1 MAEMKKNG
9 SEDEF
14 SVDEPDEEVGSDSD
28 GSWNEDDDKV
38 WAITIKSAIL
48 INPSFIKKMYEY
60 LS

>member
-1 MAEMKKNG
+1 MKKNG

-38 WAITIKSAIL
+38 WSLISTTQSAIFMHFH
-48 INPSFIKKMYEY
+48 NQQFTC
-60 LS
+60 